1 MKTVRVLLV
10 EDNPLVLDLIKRGL
24 DPHCDLHTVSDG
36 ADALLKVIEDPPD
49 MIISDYKMPGMDGR
63 QLFEK
68 LRSRDRTRAIPFIF
82 VASRADME
90 EKIRPMVEGVEDF
103 VVKPFFLKDFVRRT
117 KKVIDRLH
125 LEKLQKRASRP
136 GVIQGRLEEMNIMD
150 LLQSLEMGQ
159 KGCKLSVQQGSDRCE
174 MFFVAGQCKHAALG
188 AKLGNDAVFQ
198 VVGWTAGEFEIDFNA
213 PPTDKSTTTMSTQG
227 LLMEGFRLMDEAKAN
242 AEAAA
247 EG

>member
-10 EDNPLVLDLIKRGL
+10 EDNPLVLDLVKKGL
-24 DPHCDLHTVSDG
+24 DGFCDLQSVPDG
-36 ADALLKVIEDPPD
+36 ADALLRVIEDPPD

-68 LRSRDRTRAIPFIF
+68 LRSRERTRSIPFVF
-82 VASRADME
+82 MASRADTE

-103 VVKPFFLKDFVRRT
+103 IIKPFFLKDFVRRT

-136 GVIQGRLEEMNIMD
+136 GVIQGRLEEMGIMD
-150 LLQSLEMGQ
+150 LMQSLEMGQ
-159 KGCKLSVQQGSDRCE
+159 KGCKLTVQRGNDRCE
-174 MFFVAGQCKHAALG
+174 MFFVAGQCKHAVLG
-188 AKLGNDAVFQ
+188 AKQGNDAVFQ

-213 PPTDKSTTTMSTQG
+213 QPTDQSTTTMSTQG

>member
-1 MKTVRVLLV
+1 MKTVRVLVV
-10 EDNPLVLDLIKRGL
+10 EDNPLVMNLVKKGL
-24 DPHCDLHTVSDG
+24 DPLCDLHTVSDG
-36 ADALLKVIEDPPD
+36 ADALLRVIDDPPD
-49 MIISDYKMPGMDGR
+49 LIISDYKMPGMDGR

-68 LRSRDRTRAIPFIF
+68 LRSRERTRGIPFIF
-82 VASRADME
+82 VASRMDME
-90 EKIRPMVEGVEDF
+90 EKIRPLVEGVEDF
-103 VVKPFFLKDFVRRT
+103 IIKPFFLREFVRRT

-125 LEKLQKRASRP
+125 LEKLQQRASRP

-159 KGCKLSVQQGSDRCE
+159 KGCRLTVQHGQDRCE

-188 AKLGNDAVFQ
+188 KTEGNEAVFQ
-198 VVGWTAGEFEIDFNA
+198 VVGWSAGEFEIDFNA
-213 PPTDKSTTTMSTQG
+213 PPAGKTTTTMSTQG

-242 AEAAA
+242 AEASA

>member
-10 EDNPLVLDLIKRGL
+10 EDNPLVLDLVKKGL
-24 DPHCDLHTVSDG
+24 DAHCDLSTVSDG
-36 ADALLKVIEDPPD
+36 ADALLKVIEDAPD
-49 MIISDYKMPGMDGR
+49 LIISDYKMPGMDGR

-68 LRSRDRTRAIPFIF
+68 LRSRDRTRGIPFIF
-82 VASRADME
+82 VASRADTE

-103 VVKPFFLKDFVRRT
+103 IIKPFFLKDFVRRT

-136 GVIQGRLEEMNIMD
+136 GVIQGRLEEMGIMD
-150 LLQSLEMGQ
+150 LMQSLEMGQ
-159 KGCKLSVQQGSDRCE
+159 KGCKLTVQQGNDRCE
-174 MFFVAGQCKHAALG
+174 MFFLAGQCKHATLG
-188 AKLGNDAVFQ
+188 KKEGNDAVFQ

-213 PPTDKSTTTMSTQG
+213 QPTDKSTTTMSTQG

-242 AEAAA
+242 AEAA